1 MVNVNGEFVS
11 GEKSLNADNRAFLL
25 GDGVF
30 ETLKVVNR
38 KILFFEDHYFRLMSA
53 MRIVRM
59 EIPMSFTMEVIEN
72 EILQTVTRNN
82 LQSARVRFT
91 VFRNAGGRYL
101 PHVNDISY
109 VLSAEAQPTDYSISQ
124 ESYEVDLFKDSYI
137 SRQLL
142 STVKT
147 TNRLINITAAIF
159 ASENDLQ
166 NCFLLNDA
174 KNVAEA
180 INGNIF
186 MRTGNS
192 VVTPPI
198 SDGCV
203 NGVMRK
209 HVLKLIKDGNRY
221 EIAEAPISPFDLQKA
236 DEIFITNVIS
246 GIQPVSKYRKKHY
259 ENSLGMELQAALN
272 AEINIVNSAA
282 DFREH

>member
-59 EIPMSFTMEVIEN
+59 EIPMSFTMEMIEN

-109 VLSAEAQPTDYSISQ
+109 VISAEAQPTDYSISQ

-147 TNRLINITAAIF
+147 
-159 ASENDLQ
+159 
-166 NCFLLNDA
+166 
-174 KNVAEA
+174 
-180 INGNIF
+180 
-186 MRTGNS
+186 
-192 VVTPPI
+192 
-198 SDGCV
+198 
-203 NGVMRK
+203 
-209 HVLKLIKDGNRY
+209 
-221 EIAEAPISPFDLQKA
+221 
-236 DEIFITNVIS
+236 
-246 GIQPVSKYRKKHY
+246 
-259 ENSLGMELQAALN
+259 
-272 AEINIVNSAA
+272 
-282 DFREH
+282 